1 MSNVKV
7 PAAPVAFHDF
17 AKSNGLDPKVHL
29 AMPGGPSETR
39 QEFAAEC
46 DINTIMKNYDAYL
59 ADPRRSIREPMYYDL
74 SAYPDDLMGFMRLMH
89 EGEAAFMTLPAS
101 VRKEFDNDPVEFVSY
116 AADPANVEQMRDW
129 GLAKP
134 KPPEPPAAAPP
145 PREAESP
152 PRPGASPVEPA
163 KGS

>member
-59 ADPRRSIREPMYYDL
+59 ADPRRSIREPVYYDL

-89 EGEAAFMTLPAS
+89 EGEAAFMTLPAA
-101 VRKEFDNDPVEFVSY
+101 VRREFDNDPVEFVSY
-116 AADPANVEQMRDW
+116 AADPANVDQMRDW

-134 KPPEPPAAAPP
+134 KPAPEAPPAPLEPAK
-145 PREAESP
+145 AESP
-152 PRPGASPVEPA
+152 PASKEPA